1 MCVGSVPVSRTFTA
15 SDRRGPGTAWT
26 CETGVTCR
34 VEREFSRLPR
44 MTRQLRLE
52 ILMRGC
58 LSGVIPRAGRHWPGS
73 GGRGIGRSRAETA
86 PARAS
91 QRGRA
96 ARSGLAAG
104 GRARTCPPW
113 AADLSA
119 RWPVRAAPQPPT
131 AQQAGPRRP
140 GRKGRCGAAAQCAGR
155 ASPRRLGGGCCGRQ
169 RRGVPDAAFL
179 QSWVARY
186 RPRASASPPSA
197 AWSAAVA
204 WAAAATQKPA
214 GGIWSFRCGRPQP
227 DTGPVTLAA

>member
-169 RRGVPDAAFL
+169 RRGGCRMRRSCRAG
-179 QSWVARY
+179 WRGTGHERRRHRRARRGQQRWRGRLR
-186 RPRASASPPSA
+186 RPRSLLGGSGPSG
-197 AWSAAVA
+197 
-204 WAAAATQKPA
+204 A
-214 GGIWSFRCGRPQP
+214 GGLSR
-227 DTGPVTLAA
+227 TLDP

>member
-26 CETGVTCR
+26 CDTGVTCR

-140 GRKGRCGAAAQCAGR
+140 GRKGRCGRRPSARGGRHRGDWAGVAVVDSGAAFRMRRSCRAGWRGTGHERRRHRR
-155 ASPRRLGGGCCGRQ
+155 ARRGQQRWRGRLRRPRSLLGGSG
-169 RRGVPDAAFL
+169 
-179 QSWVARY
+179 
-186 RPRASASPPSA
+186 PSG
-197 AWSAAVA
+197 
-204 WAAAATQKPA
+204 A
-214 GGIWSFRCGRPQP
+214 GGLSR
-227 DTGPVTLAA
+227 TLDP